1 MRISS
6 VLPLIVVA
14 GVGFAAAQPMPFEGT
29 FTTVQLKEPA
39 QPITVEDLK
48 AGAQV
53 FKFGDKAKAV
63 QGLFEA
69 AEKGNA
75 FALWRL
81 GRMYADGDGV
91 EQNKLKAFEFFS
103 RCADD
108 HAFDGPDMPQSHFV
122 ANAYVAL
129 GRYYLEGIPN
139 SHVKSDPERARDMF
153 AYAASYFG
161 DSDAQYQLGRL
172 FFEGTGSAEGKDKD
186 KIIARDPR
194 QAVRWLSLAAN
205 KGQYEAQA
213 LLGKILFSGDSVPRQ
228 RPLGLMWLT
237 VARDGPGAKV
247 KWINEYHDNAFTQAS
262 DAERASALVLIE
274 RWLEGRREWR
284 E

>member
-1 MRISS
+1 MRISNI
-6 VLPLIVVA
+6 LPFIVVS
-14 GVGFAAAQPMPFEGT
+14 GVGFAAAQTLPFEGT
-29 FTTVQLKEPA
+29 FTTVQLKEPM
-39 QPITVEDLK
+39 QSITMEDLR

-91 EQNKLKAFEFFS
+91 EQNKLKAFELFS

-129 GRYYLEGIPN
+129 GRYYLEGIPDT
-139 SHVKSDPERARDMF
+139 HVKSDPERARDMF

-172 FFEGTGSAEGKDKD
+172 FFEGKGV
-186 KIIARDPR
+186 
-194 QAVRWLSLAAN
+194 VR
-205 KGQYEAQA
+205 
-213 LLGKILFSGDSVPRQ
+213 P
-228 RPLGLMWLT
+228 
-237 VARDGPGAKV
+237 
-247 KWINEYHDNAFTQAS
+247 
-262 DAERASALVLIE
+262 RASRPI
-274 RWLEGRREWR
+274 RGRRCAGSR
-284 E
+284 SPPTRASTRRRRCSARSCSAATASRASGRSA

>member
-1 MRISS
+1 MRISD
-6 VLPLIVVA
+6 VLPLIVVG
-14 GVGFAAAQPMPFEGT
+14 GVGLAAAQPLPFDGT
-29 FTTVQLKEPA
+29 ITVQLDVPA
-39 QPITVEDLK
+39 QTITMEELR
-48 AGAQV
+48 AGAQR
-53 FKFGDKAKAV
+53 FKFGDKAKAI
-63 QGLFEA
+63 QGLIDA

-81 GRMYADGDGV
+81 GRMYADGDGL
-91 EQNKLKAFEFFS
+91 EQNHLKAFELFS

-108 HAFDGPDMPQSHFV
+108 HAFDSPDMPQSHFV

-129 GRYYLEGIPN
+129 GRYYLDGIAN
-139 SHVKSDPERARDMF
+139 SHVKADPERARDMF

-172 FFEGTGSAEGKDKD
+172 YFEGKGK
-186 KIIARDPR
+186 IARDPR

-228 RPLGLMWLT
+228 RSLGLMWLT

-247 KWINEYHDNAFTQAS
+247 KWINELHDSALTQAS
-262 DAERASALVLIE
+262 DAERASALALIE
-274 RWLEGRREWR
+274 RWLEGRREY

>member
-29 FTTVQLKEPA
+29 FTTVQLNQPT
-39 QPITVEDLK
+39 QPITVEDLR

-91 EQNKLKAFEFFS
+91 EQTKLKAFELFS

-172 FFEGTGSAEGKDKD
+172 FFEGTGSAESKDKD

-247 KWINEYHDNAFTQAS
+247 KWINELHDNAFTQAS